1 MASLQNALNANLM
14 HMAFSV
20 SIESVGITASGGQK
34 EFSKTRHIPLKINVE
49 VDVLLQNAI
58 NTTDVFEQ
66 SATYP
71 VARAS
76 VTCSCDKPAS
86 AGAARGKHR
95 DYKLSLCKMSMSEFK
110 VQCFRVVAL

>member
-20 SIESVGITASGGQK
+20 SIESVGITASDGQK

-71 VARAS
+71 VERANA
-76 VTCSCDKPAS
+76 TCDKPAS

-95 DYKLSLCKMSMSEFK
+95 D
-110 VQCFRVVAL
+110 

>member
-34 EFSKTRHIPLKINVE
+34 EFSKTRHIQLKINVE

-76 VTCSCDKPAS
+76 VTCDKPAS